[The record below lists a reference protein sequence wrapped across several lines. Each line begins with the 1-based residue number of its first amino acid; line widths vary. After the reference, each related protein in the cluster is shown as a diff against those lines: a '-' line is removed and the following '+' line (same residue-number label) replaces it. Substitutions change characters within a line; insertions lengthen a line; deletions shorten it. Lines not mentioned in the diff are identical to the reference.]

1 MVRSAIGA
9 ALLVLVCLAGPASAL
24 RVVVISDLN
33 GSYGS
38 TSYSKRVPV
47 AIQRIIALKPDLV
60 ISTGDMVAG
69 QQKPVLSENEVRAMW
84 AAFHRV
90 VSDPL
95 EKAGIPLAVTP
106 GNHDASAYGG
116 FEGERRIFG
125 KEWRA
130 RKPDLRYTDDEGYPF
145 FYAFEMGGVRFASL
159 DATTLGPLRGDQMAR
174 LSRVMA
180 GSGPAVTFSHLPLWP
195 FAQKREREIIGDPA
209 LEALYLDLGVDLH
222 LSGHHHAY
230 YPGWKDGVAYVS
242 QACLGGGPR
251 WLIGESTRSSHS
263 FTVVEFQNGK
273 LGSVTA
279 YEGPEFRTSIDPK
292 SLPKQIQS
300 NKAVLRRLDL
310 ADRRPGCD

>member
-1 MVRSAIGA
+1 MRSAFWAILF
-9 ALLVLVCLAGPASAL
+9 LLACLASPASAL

-38 TSYSKRVPV
+38 TSYSNRVPV
-47 AIQRIIALKPDLV
+47 AIQQIIALKPDLV

-69 QQKPVLSENEVRAMW
+69 QRKPVLSENDVRAMW
-84 AAFHRV
+84 DAFHRE

-95 EKAGIPLAVTP
+95 AEAGIPLAVTP

-125 KEWRA
+125 EEWVA
-130 RKPDLRYTDDEGYPF
+130 RKPDLRFTDDAGYPF
-145 FYAFEMGGVRFASL
+145 FYAFEMEGVRFASL

-174 LSRVMA
+174 LSKVMA

-209 LEALYLDLGVDLH
+209 LEALYHELGVDLH
-222 LSGHHHAY
+222 LSGHHHAF

-251 WLIGESTRSSHS
+251 LLIGDNSRSDHS
-263 FTVVEFQNGK
+263 FTVIEFKNGE

-279 YEGPEFRTSIDPK
+279 YEGPDFRTPIDPR
-292 SLPKQIQS
+292 SLPSQIRS
-300 NKAVLRRLDL
+300 DKAVLRRLDL
-310 ADRRPGCD
+310 VR

>member
-1 MVRSAIGA
+1 MVRSAFWTV
-9 ALLVLVCLAGPASAL
+9 LLSLVLLAGPASAL

-38 TSYSKRVPV
+38 TSYSKRIPV
-47 AIQRIIALKPDLV
+47 AIQRIIALRPDLV

-69 QQKPVLSENEVRAMW
+69 QRKPVLSEGEVRAMW

-95 EKAGIPLAVTP
+95 ARAGIPLAVTP

-125 KEWRA
+125 EEWRA
-130 RKPDLRYTDDEGYPF
+130 RKPALRFSDDVDYPF

-174 LSRVMA
+174 LSSVMA

-209 LEALYLDLGVDLH
+209 LEALYHKLGVDLH
-222 LSGHHHAY
+222 LSGHHHAF

-251 WLIGESTRSSHS
+251 VLIGETVRSQHA
-263 FTVVEFQNGK
+263 FTILEFEGGA
-273 LGSVTA
+273 LSSVKA
-279 YEGPEFRTSIDPK
+279 YAGPDFRTPIQTEA
-292 SLPKQIQS
+292 LPAQIRS
-300 NKAVLRRLDL
+300 GHAILKRLDL
-310 ADRRPGCD
+310 AQ